1 MAAGSREAE
10 RDEGWV
16 LAGQL
21 LPSRAAWGG
30 PEPPQRKAETPPA
43 VAERSPHLGV
53 VGWPGAG
60 RRGGL
65 GEVQPQHP
73 GAAVAAACNCIW
85 PNSSI
90 LRVCWGGSAWA
101 GGPASLV
108 LFWGAGSSGLVPQAA
123 SDPAFGRGVCGC
135 QHPLVWV
142 GWAVGLGSP
151 WLEGLPKLLP
161 PAAPLGRALLCCR
174 TPRFGLVTLPAVNPG
189 ALPHKRWSEGGL
201 FPLPGP
207 ARAAGVSAQPDSL
220 GFVFRSLLGPLE
232 LSREN

>member
-1 MAAGSREAE
+1 M
-10 RDEGWV
+10 
-16 LAGQL
+16 
-21 LPSRAAWGG
+21 
-30 PEPPQRKAETPPA
+30 
-43 VAERSPHLGV
+43 
-53 VGWPGAG
+53 
-60 RRGGL
+60 
-65 GEVQPQHP
+65 
-73 GAAVAAACNCIW
+73 
-85 PNSSI
+85 
-90 LRVCWGGSAWA
+90 
-101 GGPASLV
+101 
-108 LFWGAGSSGLVPQAA
+108 
-123 SDPAFGRGVCGC
+123 
-135 QHPLVWV
+135 WV